1 MKIEIHIDDRIVGV
15 FRRVKATL
23 TKRRTAVVAGGVALC
38 GLAAVAQAVTK
49 PYNFTAG
56 APALASEVNAN
67 FNALFDAVTDVEEK
81 LDTLSSSSVVFPAN
95 AFFKTKG
102 ATSFDGYAYLN
113 SGDTNLEMF
122 GSAAIHLPPGTV
134 MTNLTC
140 YYYNNSDIVGQ
151 VDGTT
156 LVSHFTTLLRRTD
169 LTNLNELTGD
179 TLGSL
184 TAWPAKS
191 DAIQEFSTA
200 LGSGGVEIEPGS
212 SYYLHMDVSP
222 GDDVPT
228 EDFYPPSVPD
238 CAACNRLIR
247 HYGCRIDYELP

>member
-15 FRRVKATL
+15 LRRVKATL
-23 TKRRTAVVAGGVALC
+23 TKRRTAVVAAGVSLC

-56 APALASEVNAN
+56 SPALASEVNAN
-67 FNALFDAVTDVEEK
+67 FNALFDAVTDVEQK

-95 AFFKTKG
+95 SFFKTKG

-113 SGDTNLEMF
+113 SSADNIELF
-122 GSAAIHLPPGTV
+122 GSQVIQLPAGTV

-151 VDGTT
+151 VDGTD
-156 LVSHFTTLLRRTD
+156 LISHFTTLLRRKDLTD
-169 LTNLNELTGD
+169 LNDVTGD
-179 TLGSL
+179 TLG
-184 TAWPAKS
+184 TITVWPPKS
-191 DAIQEFSTA
+191 DGIQEFSTD
-200 LGSGGVEIEPGS
+200 LGAGVEIEPGS

-228 EDFYPPSVPD
+228 EDFYPATVSG